1 MFILDR
7 FWVFIIIID
16 DYFYRGLILRIL
28 IAEDDA
34 TSQELLKL
42 NLESWGYQVVAC
54 DDGGQALQ
62 AMSELGSP
70 RLAVLDWMMPELSGV
85 DVCRLVR
92 ELDHGRLIYIILLT
106 AKNQR
111 EDLLEGLEAGADDYV
126 TKPFDRQ
133 ELKARLQVGARVVE
147 LQGKLMEA
155 EKSRVLAETA
165 GAASHEINQPLTIAL
180 GKLDL
185 LMMKMGDESPF
196 VKDVDAI
203 QNAVHRIEEIV
214 RKMGSARKY
223 VTKPYIQGI
232 DIVDFD
238 ASAEN

>member
-1 MFILDR
+1 
-7 FWVFIIIID
+7 
-16 DYFYRGLILRIL
+16 
-28 IAEDDA
+28 
-34 TSQELLKL
+34 
-42 NLESWGYQVVAC
+42 
-54 DDGGQALQ
+54 
-62 AMSELGSP
+62 
-70 RLAVLDWMMPELSGV
+70 
-85 DVCRLVR
+85 VR

-147 LQGKLMEA
+147 LQGKLIEA

-185 LMMKMGDESPF
+185 LMMKLGDDNPHL
-196 VKDVDAI
+196 KDVDAI
-203 QNAVHRIEEIV
+203 QNAIQRIEDIV
-214 RKMGSARKY
+214 KKMGSAHKY

-238 ASAEN
+238 ASADE